1 MHPNCDD
8 FAGEVQ
14 TTELILSDELD
25 KIEDDFVQNLLSK
38 KVASPNVDRQGIES
52 HKMETALQR

>member
-1 MHPNCDD
+1 MTEFTDGFSHNMKINPGTREVVVYKMHPNCDD

-25 KIEDDFVQNLLSK
+25 KIEDDFV
-38 KVASPNVDRQGIES
+38 
-52 HKMETALQR
+52 